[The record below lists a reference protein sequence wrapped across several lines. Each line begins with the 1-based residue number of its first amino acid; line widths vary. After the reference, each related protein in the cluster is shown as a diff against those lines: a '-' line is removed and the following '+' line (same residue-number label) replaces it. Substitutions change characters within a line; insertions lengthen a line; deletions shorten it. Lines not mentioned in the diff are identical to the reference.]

1 MKEIRTG
8 AYTHINKDI
17 DETYS
22 FDFCTDLSSA
32 DKLKFVNSV
41 VSILVDEN
49 HYNSIIRDLIFDY
62 YIVKIFTTVDTEKL
76 DKSPTFLNDVEQFL
90 DETNIVE
97 IVKANAYP
105 TLIDELNEAI
115 NLDIQYL
122 TGIHPSPIADSIAS
136 LLSSIEKKINEVDLD
151 SMMDMAKTFA
161 GMAGELTPES
171 IVNAYMTSDIHKKNL
186 SDIEESKNKQ
196 QE

>member
-8 AYTHINKDI
+8 AYTHINKDV
-17 DETYS
+17 DEVYN

-49 HYNSIIRDLIFDY
+49 NYNSIIRDLIFDY
-62 YIVKIFTTVDTEKL
+62 YIIKIFTTVDTKKL

-97 IVKANAYP
+97 IVKANAFP
-105 TLIDELNEAI
+105 TLFDELNKAI
-115 NLDIQYL
+115 DLNIQYL

-136 LLSSIEKKINEVDLD
+136 LLSTIEKKINEVDLD
-151 SMMDMAKTFA
+151 GMMEMAKTFA
-161 GMAGELTPES
+161 GMTGEITPES
-171 IVNAYMTSDIHKKNL
+171 IVNAYITSDVHKKNL
-186 SDIEESKNKQ
+186 SEIEEFKKKQ